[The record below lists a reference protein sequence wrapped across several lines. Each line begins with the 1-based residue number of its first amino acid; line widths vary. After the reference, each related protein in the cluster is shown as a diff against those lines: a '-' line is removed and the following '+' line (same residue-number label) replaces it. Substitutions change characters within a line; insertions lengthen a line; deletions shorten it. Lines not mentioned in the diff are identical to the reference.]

1 MQFDPQDV
9 SRETSDRLESFAQL
23 VRKWTAKINLISKNT
38 VDEIWDRHIRDSM
51 QLLDLAPDFDHW
63 ADLGSGGGFPGV
75 VIAILAKQRAANP
88 TFTLVESDLRKAAFL
103 RTAVRELDLDAE
115 VLAERI
121 ENLPPLS
128 ADVLSAR
135 ALADLTTLVSFAD
148 VHLAPTGTAI
158 FPKGR
163 NWRAEHEKAQEAW
176 SYSLSPVDSQ
186 TDEDAAI
193 LLIKDIKRV

>member
-1 MQFDPQDV
+1 MQFDHQDV
-9 SRETSDRLESFAQL
+9 SRETSDRLETFAQL
-23 VRKWTAKINLISKNT
+23 VRKWTAKINLISRNT
-38 VDEIWDRHIRDSM
+38 VGEIWDRHIRDSM

-75 VIAILAKQRAANP
+75 VIAILAKEGSARP
-88 TFTLVESDLRKAAFL
+88 KFTLVESDLRKAAFL
-103 RTAVRELDLDAE
+103 RTAVRELDLDAT

-121 ENLPPLS
+121 ENLSPLN
-128 ADVLSAR
+128 ANVLSAR

-163 NWRAEHEKAQEAW
+163 NWREEHRKAQEAW
-176 SYSLSPVDSQ
+176 SYSLSPVDSR

-193 LLIKDIKRV
+193 LIIKDIKRV